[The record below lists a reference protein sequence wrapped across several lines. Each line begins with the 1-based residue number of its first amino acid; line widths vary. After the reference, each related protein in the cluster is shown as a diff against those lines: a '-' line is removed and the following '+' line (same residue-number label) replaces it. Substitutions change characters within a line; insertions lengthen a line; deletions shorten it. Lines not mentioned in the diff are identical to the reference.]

1 MPGPVAARKR
11 SFAGHG
17 HGAVKTAPYKAPV
30 NTGLPYTR
38 GASGTPPPTKH
49 PWTLVRREGS

>member
-11 SFAGHG
+11 RFAVHG

-30 NTGLPYTR
+30 NARLPDAPR
-38 GASGTPPPTKH
+38 VFPLPQAS
-49 PWTLVRREGS
+49 REG

>member
-11 SFAGHG
+11 PFAAHG

-30 NTGLPYTR
+30 NARLPDAPR
-38 GASGTPPPTKH
+38 MFPLPQAS
-49 PWTLVRREGS
+49 WEG

>member
-11 SFAGHG
+11 AVTVHG

-30 NTGLPYTR
+30 NAGLLDTR
-38 GASGTPPPTKH
+38 GASGTPLPTKH
-49 PWTLVRREGS
+49 P

>member
-11 SFAGHG
+11 SFAAHG

-30 NTGLPYTR
+30 NARLSDAPRMFPLPQ
-38 GASGTPPPTKH
+38 AS
-49 PWTLVRREGS
+49 REG

>member
-11 SFAGHG
+11 AVTAQG

-30 NTGLPYTR
+30 NARLPDAPR
-38 GASGTPPPTKH
+38 MFPLLQAS
-49 PWTLVRREGS
+49 REG

>member
-11 SFAGHG
+11 AVTGHG

-30 NTGLPYTR
+30 NARLPYTR

-49 PWTLVRREGS
+49 P